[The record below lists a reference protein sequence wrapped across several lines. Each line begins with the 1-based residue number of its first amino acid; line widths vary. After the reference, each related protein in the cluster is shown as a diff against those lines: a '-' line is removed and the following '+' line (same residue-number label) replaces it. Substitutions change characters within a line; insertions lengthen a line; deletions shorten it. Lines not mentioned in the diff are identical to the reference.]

1 LHAFWSELPNYNPVG
16 VSTSTAGQDF
26 GAHAAALFAKP
37 SNNKEDED
45 RVADTQSNDG
55 SGIPDL
61 DCIDPGSETLSQDWN
76 LDGLERSFATG
87 TMPDGGDSGGGTQNL
102 DGGEDINQM
111 KVRLCSIPANHRH
124 NE

>member
-1 LHAFWSELPNYNPVG
+1 M
-16 VSTSTAGQDF
+16 STAGQDF

-37 SNNKEDED
+37 SDNKEDED
-45 RVADTQSNDG
+45 CVADTQSNNG

-87 TMPDGGDSGGGTQNL
+87 MMPDGGDSGGGTQNL
-102 DGGEDINQM
+102 DGSEDINQM